1 MLGILWLDK
10 YLEHFVELH
19 SKLHSKEL
27 IFFCYIL
34 NPNVSGERKNIAVI
48 EYGSE
53 LIVAAAHMGPSIKKT
68 LRFITL
74 VVFQNQSE

>member
-10 YLEHFVELH
+10 YLEHFVEL
-19 SKLHSKEL
+19 LSKEL

>member
-19 SKLHSKEL
+19 SKEL
-27 IFFCYIL
+27 IFFFYIL

>member
-10 YLEHFVELH
+10 YLEHFVE
-19 SKLHSKEL
+19 LHSKEL